1 MTYNKGGDFVAIM
14 KKKIYLSTLILTFI
28 YIILSLS
35 ITVINISANKGL
47 LSGGM
52 PGAKTMALM
61 LSGIIS
67 SFMLIVAIMITV
79 CSNANDWKASIGC
92 QVFHLVQMLVGFV
105 STKSIRSL
113 PGVLVIISGMC
124 ITILI
129 RNYIMRLRE
138 DEVNLGKKA
147 YTDLLTGLP
156 NKRALQKKLN
166 YLEAG
171 NREFF
176 LILLDINNFK
186 EINDVFGHEKGDE
199 ILVFIAD
206 KWTALK
212 TSENYQLYRIGGDR
226 FAIIAETTNEIE
238 AENLCGEAIVTLITE
253 KNSLDAVIST
263 SAGCVLYPKNT
274 ENISELLT
282 YADTAMYKAKI
293 AGKNQYRKFDSSM
306 LTEIESQNN
315 LSQEIKT
322 ALSKNKF
329 HLVYQP
335 VYYLGSH
342 NLKGFEVLLRMEDAE
357 GINISPEKF
366 IKVAEKSSLI
376 YEIDMWVIEHAIQE
390 TLPLFKEDTD
400 FSLTINIS
408 GKHITTPGF
417 GDKIIN
423 LLNRYPS
430 FPKEKL
436 VFDVTESS
444 YVQDIETA
452 KKALDKLKFIGCK
465 IALDDFGTGYSSLKY
480 LAKFPIDY
488 LKIDK
493 AFIDKM
499 NEDDFF
505 VRMIITLGHLFGFG
519 IIAEG
524 VERQDQISALNHFS
538 CEFVQGFIWGYPI
551 PVSGIKELLS
561 SQEIERIDTFF

>member
-1 MTYNKGGDFVAIM
+1 M
-14 KKKIYLSTLILTFI
+14 KKKIYLSTLILAFI
-28 YIILSLS
+28 YILLSLS
-35 ITVINISANKGL
+35 ITTLNISAGRGL
-47 LSGGM
+47 LPVKM
-52 PGAKTMALM
+52 PEAIM
-61 LSGIIS
+61 LVSSVSGILG
-67 SFMLIVAIMITV
+67 SFMLMIAIMITV
-79 CSNANDWKASIGC
+79 CSNANDWKTAIGC
-92 QVFHLVQMLVGFV
+92 QIFHMIQM
-105 STKSIRSL
+105 STGLLLQKSIRL
-113 PGVLVIISGMC
+113 IPGLLVVISGIF

-129 RNYIMRLRE
+129 RNYIFTLRE
-138 DEVNLGKKA
+138 DEANLGKKA

-171 NREFF
+171 NREFY

-199 ILVFIAD
+199 LLVFIAD
-206 KWTALK
+206 KWTSLK
-212 TSENYQLYRIGGDR
+212 TSENYQLYRIGGDK
-226 FAIIAETTNEIE
+226 FAIVAETTNEIE

-253 KNSLDAVIST
+253 KNNLDAVIST
-263 SAGCVLYPKNT
+263 SAGCVLYPKDT
-274 ENISELLT
+274 EKISELLT
-282 YADTAMYKAKI
+282 YADIAMNKAKI
-293 AGKNQYRKFDSSM
+293 AGLNQYRKYNSLM
-306 LTEIESQNN
+306 YTAIEDQNN
-315 LSQEIKT
+315 LSQEIKL
-322 ALSKNKF
+322 ALAKNKF

-342 NLKGFEVLLRMEDAE
+342 NLKGFEVLLRMENAE
-357 GINISPEKF
+357 GINVAPEKF
-366 IKVAEKSSLI
+366 IKVAEKSALI

-390 TLPLFKEDTD
+390 TLPLFKENAD

-408 GKHITTPGF
+408 GKHITVPDF

-430 FPKEKL
+430 FPKDKL
-436 VFDVTESS
+436 IFDVTESS

-452 KKALDKLKFIGCK
+452 KKALDKLKALGCK

-505 VRMIITLGHLFGFG
+505 VRMIITLGHLFGFA

-524 VERQDQISALNHFS
+524 VEKQEQITALNHFS

-551 PVSGIKELLS
+551 AVDAIKDILS
-561 SQEIERIDTFF
+561 SEEVERIDTFF